1 MHIRSFTVSP
11 WAENCLVVHDGGEAA
26 LIDPGTATREERQAV
41 INSIEEE
48 NLRVRHLLLTHAH
61 IDHVFGA
68 AAFERRYG
76 ETAEHGGWQLH
87 PDDRPLLKQAVSQGL
102 LFGIDVEPPPEA
114 AHELEDEETIELGSA
129 TWTVRHTPGHAPGHV
144 VFIDEANGFVVVGD
158 VLFKGS
164 IGRTDLPGGDHR
176 TLIQSIEE
184 VLMPLP
190 DETIVYPG
198 HGPQT
203 TIGEERRGN
212 PFLQNTP
219 PEN

>member
-1 MHIRSFTVSP
+1 MKIESFTVSP

-26 LIDPGTATREERQAV
+26 LIDPGTVTREERQAV
-41 INSIEEE
+41 IEYITRE

-61 IDHVFGA
+61 IDHVFGT

-87 PDDRPLLKQAVSQGL
+87 PDDFTLLAQAVSQGL
-102 LFGIDVEPPPEA
+102 FFGIDVEPPPEP
-114 AHELEDEETIELGSA
+114 AHALQDGETITLGSA

-144 VFIDEANGFVVVGD
+144 VFIDEANGFVIGGD

-164 IGRTDLPGGDHR
+164 IGRTDLPGGDHQ
-176 TLIQSIEE
+176 TLLRSIKK
-184 VLMPLP
+184 VLLPLP

-203 TIGEERRGN
+203 TIREEKKRN
-212 PFLQNTP
+212 PFLT
-219 PEN
+219 